1 VVPEPLTSRE
11 ESTVANREGRD
22 TLQVVARLERL
33 RELVDR
39 LHPSGLLYA
48 TYEHRLIAELDHSR
62 LPRHVAVLA
71 DGNRRWARTNAPG
84 QPLVAGYSA
93 GAEKLKDFVE
103 WCDGLGIPV
112 VTLWVLSTDN
122 FSRSSAE
129 EIAPLLR
136 VIEKM
141 VTDLATT
148 GRWRVHPVGAL
159 DLLPAESAE
168 VFKNADRDTGH
179 LSGMQ
184 VNIAVSYGGRHEL
197 RDAVRSLL
205 AEQAAS
211 GTPIEELAQTLDI
224 GHIAQHLYTKGQPD
238 PDLIIRTSG
247 EQRLSGFLM
256 WQSAHS
262 EFYFCEALWPDFR
275 KVDFIRAL
283 RSYAQRERRFG
294 R

>member
-1 VVPEPLTSRE
+1 M
-11 ESTVANREGRD
+11 
-22 TLQVVARLERL
+22 ARLERL
-33 RELVDR
+33 RELLDR
-39 LHPSGLLYA
+39 FHPSSVLYA
-48 TYEHRLIAELDHSR
+48 TYEHRLIAELDRSR

-84 QPLVAGYSA
+84 QPLVAAYQA
-93 GAEKLKDFVE
+93 GADKLKEFVE
-103 WCDGLGIPV
+103 WCDELQIPI

-129 EIAPLLR
+129 EIRPLLG
-136 VIEKM
+136 VIENM
-141 VTDLATT
+141 VVELAAT

-168 VFKNADRDTGH
+168 ILKTADRDTAH
-179 LSGMQ
+179 LNGMQ

-205 AEQAAS
+205 AEHAAS

-224 GHIAQHLYTKGQPD
+224 EHIAEHLYTAGQPD

-283 RSYAQRERRFG
+283 RSYGQRKRRFG

>member
-1 VVPEPLTSRE
+1 MWSHRGRCGRTSGRYAADVPRLPR
-11 ESTVANREGRD
+11 G
-22 TLQVVARLERL
+22 RLERL
-33 RELVDR
+33 KEVVDR

-48 TYEHRLIAELDHSR
+48 TYEHRLIAELDPDR
-62 LPRHVAVLA
+62 RPQHVAVLA

-84 QPLVAGYSA
+84 QPLVAGYQA
-93 GAEKLKDFVE
+93 GADKLKEFVE
-103 WCDGLGIPV
+103 WCDELAIPV

-122 FSRSSAE
+122 FQRSDTT
-129 EIAPLLR
+129 EIGPLLK
-136 VIEKM
+136 VIEQM
-141 VTDLATT
+141 VTDLAAAR
-148 GRWRVHPVGAL
+148 RWRIHPVGAL
-159 DLLPAESAE
+159 DLLPPETAE
-168 VFKNADRDTGH
+168 VMKNADAST
-179 LSGMQ
+179 SSINGML

-205 AEQAAS
+205 AEHARN
-211 GTPIEELAQTLDI
+211 GTSIEELAQTLDI
-224 GHIAQHLYTKGQPD
+224 EHIAQHLYTRGQPD

-283 RSYAQRERRFG
+283 RSYADRERRFG
-294 R
+294 G

>member
-1 VVPEPLTSRE
+1 MVPRLPR
-11 ESTVANREGRD
+11 G
-22 TLQVVARLERL
+22 RLERL
-33 RELVDR
+33 REVVDR

-48 TYEHRLIAELDHSR
+48 TYEHRLIAELDPGR
-62 LPRHVAVLA
+62 RPQHVAVLA

-84 QPLVAGYSA
+84 QPLVAGYQA
-93 GAEKLKDFVE
+93 GADKLKEFVD
-103 WCDGLGIPV
+103 WCDELAIPV

-122 FSRSSAE
+122 FQRSDTT
-129 EIAPLLR
+129 EIGPLLK
-136 VIEKM
+136 VIEQM
-141 VTDLATT
+141 VTDLAAVQ
-148 GRWRVHPVGAL
+148 RWRIHPVGAL
-159 DLLPAESAE
+159 DLLPPDTAE
-168 VFKNADRDTGH
+168 VLKAADDGTAEID
-179 LSGMQ
+179 GMQ

-205 AEQAAS
+205 EEHARN
-211 GTPIEELAQTLDI
+211 GTSIEELAQTLDI
-224 GHIAQHLYTKGQPD
+224 EHIAEHLYTRGQPD

-283 RSYAQRERRFG
+283 RSYADRERRFG
-294 R
+294 G

>member
-1 VVPEPLTSRE
+1 M
-11 ESTVANREGRD
+11 
-22 TLQVVARLERL
+22 ARLDRL
-33 RELVDR
+33 REFVDR

-48 TYEHRLIAELDHSR
+48 TYEHRLIAELDRAR

-84 QPLVAGYSA
+84 QPLVAGYRA
-93 GAEKLKDFVE
+93 GADKLLDFVE
-103 WCDGLGIPV
+103 WCDEIGIPV

-122 FSRSSAE
+122 FSRSDDD
-129 EIAPLLR
+129 EIGPLLQ
-136 VIEKM
+136 VIENM
-141 VTDLATT
+141 VTELAATR
-148 GRWRVHPVGAL
+148 RWRVHPVGAL
-159 DLLPAESAE
+159 DLLPGESAE
-168 VFKNADRDTGH
+168 ILKRADRDTAH
-179 LSGMQ
+179 LSGMT

-205 AEQAAS
+205 AEEARH
-211 GTPIEELAQTLDI
+211 GTPIEELAQSLDI
-224 GHIAQHLYTKGQPD
+224 EHIAEHLYTKGQPD

-283 RSYAQRERRFG
+283 RSYGQRERRFG